1 MNGAQLHLMLNHLP
15 VMGALFAMLL
25 LGWSLIRR
33 SAEIQKLALATA
45 LLAGLSSAP
54 AYLTGEPAEHV
65 IEHLPGVAEAYIE
78 EHESMGRFALWCGV
92 ALSVVAATALGAGV
106 RYPRW
111 LTAGVVMTLLASLF
125 VSGVMGYTAHLG
137 GQIRHPEIRSGGAPP
152 ATQGHGGES
161 EGESHED

>member
-1 MNGAQLHLMLNHLP
+1 MNGAQMHLMLNHLP

-33 SAEIQKLALATA
+33 SAEVQKLALAVA

-65 IEHLPGVAEAYIE
+65 IENLPGIDKAYIE
-78 EHESMGRFALWCGV
+78 EHESMGKFALWCGI
-92 ALSVVAATALGAGV
+92 ALGVVAAIALGAGV
-106 RYPRW
+106 RNPRW
-111 LTAGVVMTLLASLF
+111 LTAGVAMTLLVSLF

-152 ATQGHGGES
+152 TAQEQGSELKGEL
-161 EGESHED
+161 HED